1 MLLERLSNACGVSG
15 DEGEVRALLKE
26 VLAPRVDEMW
36 SDPMGN
42 LIVRKGSGP
51 VRVMLDA
58 HMDEVGF
65 LVGSITDDG
74 YVSLKKVGGL
84 DDRVL
89 PGRQVW
95 LTHRRIPG
103 VIGAKAWHLCSDE
116 ERRKVI
122 PFDEMYV
129 DLGCRSRAEVEA
141 LGIEPGEP
149 VYFATQFELL
159 GDRVAK
165 GKAMDDRVGC
175 TVLARVLLEYDF
187 PGITLLGAF
196 TVQEEVGLR
205 GAKAAAFHLKPD
217 VALAL
222 EGTGSANV
230 AGVDPFDTIT
240 NMGEGPVIS
249 LMDAAGIPHKRV
261 WEELVRLAR
270 AHGIRHQF
278 RRLTSGGTDAGTIAL
293 AREGVPAC
301 TISVPCRYIHTNAA
315 LCHLDDVDGAVQLVR
330 RFLES
335 AEKGDFRP

>member
-15 DEGEVRALLKE
+15 DESGVRALLKE
-26 VLAPRVDEMW
+26 ILAPRVDEMW
-36 SDPMGN
+36 TDPMGN

-65 LVGSITDDG
+65 LVGEITDEG
-74 YVSLKKVGGL
+74 YLSLRKVGGL

-95 LTHRRIPG
+95 VGHRRIPG
-103 VIGAKAWHLCSDE
+103 VIGAKAWHLCSPE
-116 ERRKVI
+116 ERKKVI
-122 PFDEMYV
+122 PFDDMYV

-141 LGIEPGEP
+141 LGIELGDP
-149 VYFATQFELL
+149 VYFATEFELL

-165 GKAMDDRVGC
+165 GKALDDRVGC

-196 TVQEEVGLR
+196 TTQEEVGLR
-205 GAKAAAFHLKPD
+205 GAQVAAYHLKPD

-249 LMDAAGIPHKRV
+249 LMDASGIPHKRV
-261 WEELVRLAR
+261 WDELVRLAR
-270 AHGIRHQF
+270 EHGIRHQF
-278 RRLTSGGTDAGTIAL
+278 RRMTAGGTDAGAIAR
-293 AREGVPAC
+293 AREGVPVC

-335 AEKGDFRP
+335 VEKGEFRP